1 MLAIVFVVALLAY
14 SSAVITDNRPATEAA
29 APVTSQQ
36 WDAIAAGLE
45 YSGEAAAATAAATT
59 RRKDTGVVARPLPPR
74 GRHGQTVM
82 LDPLPPSS
90 IIGKGAGLIL
100 EKPPATGLT
109 ITQHRR

>member
-14 SSAVITDNRPATEAA
+14 STAVITDSAPPTAA
-29 APVTSQQ
+29 GVPVTGHQ

-45 YSGEAAAATAAATT
+45 HSGEAAAASATATT

-74 GRHGQTVM
+74 DKNGQTVM
-82 LDPLPPSS
+82 LDPLPSSS

-109 ITQHRR
+109 VTRRGQ